1 MPHDRKSRS
10 RLSHAGPGPWSIPSE
25 PVMTTDET
33 KTTGDVVC
41 PQCGGLN
48 DPDSRYCWHCG
59 ASLRGWF
66 RRPRRNRDVGWGA
79 RALKWVLAV
88 AVVLGVL
95 YGIYYAVD
103 RFLLPLF
110 TDEEVQAEVVTTTTS
125 STVMATSTTTTT
137 VPRKDTLLVGG
148 KDRYGTALV
157 VSEYGFPSGA
167 STVVLAA
174 GDDYAGAIS
183 AAPLAA
189 VYGGPLLLLPPEG
202 VRTDIGAEIERLS
215 PSQVFLVGVSRVST
229 VRRQLDDVLDDV
241 EVKSLVGD
249 DIYET
254 ATLVA
259 EEIEVRLGSVS
270 KVVVVPSDSFVEAL
284 TVVPLAGAKGWPI
297 LLAPTDAVLRSGT
310 RGVIEELGVS
320 AALVVGTS
328 AEVSVSEVDRLV
340 GTDAF
345 DTAALVVRHAVQQGL
360 SFAHTA
366 IATGESFPD
375 GLVVGARLATE
386 SGILLL
392 TKDGELPGPL
402 LSLFDANLEDIRKLE
417 FIALPG
423 LKKELL
429 GSSGGTG

>member
-1 MPHDRKSRS
+1 MK
-10 RLSHAGPGPWSIPSE
+10 
-25 PVMTTDET
+25 TTD
-33 KTTGDVVC
+33 KTNSSSDVVC

-66 RRPRRNRDVGWGA
+66 RRPRRHREVGWTA

-95 YGIYYAVD
+95 YGVYYAVD
-103 RFLLPLF
+103 RFLLPVF
-110 TDEEVQAEVVTTTTS
+110 RDEEVQAEVVTTTTPT
-125 STVMATSTTTTT
+125 TVIVTSTTTTT
-137 VPRKDTLLVGG
+137 VPRKDTLIAGG

-174 GDDYAGAIS
+174 GDEYADAIS

-189 VYGGPLLLLPPEG
+189 ACGGPVLLLPPEG
-202 VRTDIGAEIERLS
+202 VRTDIGAEMERLA

-229 VRRQLDDVLDDV
+229 VKRQLNDLLDDV
-241 EVKSLVGD
+241 EVESLVGD
-249 DIYET
+249 DPYET
-254 ATLVA
+254 AALVA
-259 EEIEVRLGSVS
+259 EEIKAMVGTVS
-270 KVVVVPSDSFVEAL
+270 KVVIAPADSFVEAL
-284 TVVPLAGAKGWPI
+284 TVVPLAGAEGWPI
-297 LLAPTDAVLRSGT
+297 LLAPSDAVLRSGT
-310 RGVIEELGVS
+310 RSVIEELGVS
-320 AALVVGTS
+320 SALVIGTS
-328 AEVSVSEVDRLV
+328 AELSLSEVDRLV
-340 GTDAF
+340 GTDPF
-345 DTAALVVRHAVQQGL
+345 DTAALVVRHAVEQGL

-375 GLVVGARLATE
+375 GLVVGSRLAAE
-386 SGILLL
+386 NGILLL
-392 TKDGELPGPL
+392 TKDGELPAPL
-402 LSLFDANLEDIRKLE
+402 LSLFDTNLRSIRKLE

-429 GSSGGTG
+429 DSSG